1 VQLVFG
7 DYVLDRER
15 RELSRG
21 SEQIALEP
29 QVLDVLIHLVQNRDR
44 VVTKDDL
51 IACVWDGRIVSDST
65 LTSRVNA
72 ARRAVGDSGDRQEV
86 IKTYARKGFR
96 FLSEVRIGGDG
107 DGSSGLVE
115 KGEIALA
122 AALPHA
128 DASLADEGRR
138 PGAALKWGG
147 RPSVA
152 VLPFNNLSGDLSK
165 NTSRTESPKTSS
177 PPYPGTAPSR

>member
-1 VQLVFG
+1 MQLVFG

-15 RELSRG
+15 RELRRG

-96 FLSEVRIGGDG
+96 FLGEVRIAGAG
-107 DGSSGLVE
+107 DGSSGPTE
-115 KGEIALA
+115 KAKSR
-122 AALPHA
+122 P
-128 DASLADEGRR
+128 RR
-138 PGAALKWGG
+138 RSVRLTP
-147 RPSVA
+147 PSQTKVA
-152 VLPFNNLSGDLSK
+152 VQALRLSGAVGPRSQCCR
-165 NTSRTESPKTSS
+165 S
-177 PPYPGTAPSR
+177 AI